1 MSLVKNEQEIELIK
15 SSCRIVANVLTY
27 IKDFIKEGISTFEL
41 DGFIEE
47 FIVKSGGYP
56 AFKGYGDKKN
66 KYPASSCISI
76 NEEVVHGIPGPRK
89 LMNGDI
95 VSIDVG
101 VFKDGYFGDAAYT
114 FEVGE
119 ISSKKKRLL
128 QITKESLYRGI
139 TRAKEGNMLNDI
151 ACAIQ
156 DFVEGSG
163 YGVVR
168 DLCGHG
174 IGSKLHEEPAVLNYY
189 NPKNKFKLVKGMTIA
204 IEPMI
209 NYGTYAIKT
218 LKDGWTTVTND
229 SEPSAHFEHTILIT
243 DGEPEILTKSFY

>member
-1 MSLVKNEQEIELIK
+1 MALVKKDSEIELMRV
-15 SSCRIVANVLTY
+15 SCGIVANVLTY
-27 IKDFIKEGISTFEL
+27 IKDFIKEGISTLEL
-41 DGFIEE
+41 DELIEKFILD
-47 FIVKSGGYP
+47 SGGYP

-66 KYPASSCISI
+66 KYPTSSCISI

-89 LMNGDI
+89 LCNGDI

-101 VFKDGYFGDAAYT
+101 VLKDGYYGDAAYT
-114 FEVGE
+114 FEVGD
-119 ISSKKKRLL
+119 ISAKKKRLL
-128 QITKESLYRGI
+128 QVTKDSLYKGI
-139 TRAKEGNMLNDI
+139 AQAVDGNTLNDI

-156 DFVEGSG
+156 DYVEGSG

-189 NPKNKFKLVKGMTIA
+189 NPNNKFKLVKGMTIA

-209 NYGTYAIKT
+209 NYGTFAVKT
-218 LKDGWTTVTND
+218 LKDGWTIVTKD

>member
-1 MSLVKNEQEIELIK
+1 MSLIKTDREVELIK
-15 SSCRIVANVLTY
+15 ASCKIVANVLKY
-27 IKDFIKEGISTFEL
+27 IKDFVKEGITTLEL
-41 DGFIEE
+41 DDLIEN
-47 FIVKSGGYP
+47 FIVSEGGYP
-56 AFKGYGDKKN
+56 AFKGYGKGKN
-66 KYPASSCISI
+66 KFPTSSCISI
-76 NEEVVHGIPGPRK
+76 NEEVVHGIPCSRK
-89 LMNGDI
+89 LINGDI

-101 VFKDGYFGDAAYT
+101 VVKDGYYGDAAYT

-119 ISSKKKRLL
+119 VSLKKKRLL

-139 TRAKEGNMLNDI
+139 SQARDGNLLNDI
-151 ACAIQ
+151 ASAIQ
-156 DFVEGSG
+156 DYVEGSG

-174 IGSKLHEEPAVLNYY
+174 IGSNLHEEPAVLNYY
-189 NPKNKFKLVKGMTIA
+189 NPKNRFKLVKGMTIA

-218 LKDGWTTVTND
+218 LKDGWTTVTKDN
-229 SEPSAHFEHTILIT
+229 EPSAHFEHTILIT

>member
-1 MSLVKNEQEIELIK
+1 MSLIK
-15 SSCRIVANVLTY
+15 SAQEIDLIRASCKIVANVLTY
-27 IKDFIKEGISTFEL
+27 IRDFIKEGISTFEIDELIEKFIL
-41 DGFIEE
+41 D
-47 FIVKSGGYP
+47 SGGYP

-66 KYPASSCISI
+66 KFPASCCISI
-76 NEEVVHGIPGPRK
+76 NEEVVHGIPSERK
-89 LMNGDI
+89 LKDGDI

-101 VFKDGYFGDAAYT
+101 VLKDGYYGDAAYT
-114 FEVGE
+114 FEVGDV
-119 ISSKKKRLL
+119 SDKKKRLL
-128 QITKESLYRGI
+128 RITKESLYRGI
-139 TRAKEGNMLNDI
+139 SQARDGNMLNDI
-151 ACAIQ
+151 ASAIQ

-174 IGSKLHEEPAVLNYY
+174 IGNKLHEEPAVLNYY
-189 NPKNKFKLVKGMTIA
+189 NSKNKFKLVKGMTIA

-218 LKDGWTTVTND
+218 LKDGWTTVTKD

>member
-1 MSLVKNEQEIELIK
+1 MSLVKNEQEIELIRA
-15 SSCRIVANVLTY
+15 SCRIVANVLTY
-27 IKDFIKEGISTFEL
+27 IKDFIKEGITTFEIDEL
-41 DGFIEE
+41 IEKFIIEC
-47 FIVKSGGYP
+47 GGYP

-101 VFKDGYFGDAAYT
+101 VLKDGYYGDAAYT

-128 QITKESLYRGI
+128 QITRESLYRGI
-139 TRAKEGNMLNDI
+139 ARALDGNMLNDI

-218 LKDGWTTVTND
+218 LKDGWTTVTKD
-229 SEPSAHFEHTILIT
+229 TEPSAHFEHTILIS

>member
-1 MSLVKNEQEIELIK
+1 MALVKTDKEIDLIRA
-15 SSCRIVANVLTY
+15 SCRIVADVLTY
-27 IKDFIKEGISTFEL
+27 IKDFVREGVTTFEL
-41 DGFIEE
+41 DSLIEKFILD
-47 FIVKSGGYP
+47 KGGYP
-56 AFKGYGDKKN
+56 AFKGYGGGKN

-76 NEEVVHGIPGPRK
+76 NDEVVHGIPGMRK
-89 LMNGDI
+89 IENGDI

-101 VFKDGYFGDAAYT
+101 VLKDGYFGDAAYT
-114 FEVGE
+114 FEAGDV
-119 ISSKKKRLL
+119 SAKKKRLL
-128 QITKESLYRGI
+128 NITRESLYRGI
-139 TRAKEGNMLNDI
+139 EQARDGNVLNDI
-151 ACAIQ
+151 ASAIQ

-189 NPKNKFKLVKGMTIA
+189 NPKNRFKLVKGMTIA

-218 LKDGWTTVTND
+218 LKDGWTTVTKDN
-229 SEPSAHFEHTILIT
+229 EPSAHFEHTILIT
-243 DGEPEILTKSFY
+243 DGEPEILSKSFY

>member
-1 MSLVKNEQEIELIK
+1 MALVKSVQEIELIRA
-15 SSCRIVANVLTY
+15 SCRIVANVLTY
-27 IKDFIKEGISTFEL
+27 IKDFVKEGITTLEI
-41 DGFIEE
+41 DNKIEKFIIEN
-47 FIVKSGGYP
+47 GGYP

-76 NEEVVHGIPGPRK
+76 NEEVVHGIPGPRN
-89 LMNGDI
+89 LINGDI

-101 VFKDGYFGDAAYT
+101 VLKDGYYGDAAYT

-119 ISSKKKRLL
+119 ISSKKRRLL

-139 TRAKEGNMLNDI
+139 AQAKEGNFLNDI
-151 ACAIQ
+151 ACSIQ
-156 DFVEGSG
+156 DYVEGSG

-174 IGSKLHEEPAVLNYY
+174 IGNKLHEEPAVLNYY
-189 NPKNKFKLVKGMTIA
+189 NPKNKFELVKGMTIA

-218 LKDGWTTVTND
+218 LKDGWTTVTKD

-243 DGEPEILTKSFY
+243 DDEPEILTKSFY

>member
-1 MSLVKNEQEIELIK
+1 MSLVKTDREIELIRA
-15 SSCRIVANVLTY
+15 SCKIVANVLTY
-27 IKDFIKEGISTFEL
+27 IKDFVKESVTTLEL
-41 DGFIEE
+41 DGLIEN
-47 FIVKSGGYP
+47 FIVAEGAYP
-56 AFKGYGDKKN
+56 AFKGYGNGKN

-76 NEEVVHGIPGPRK
+76 NEEVVHGIPCSRK
-89 LMNGDI
+89 LINGDI

-101 VFKDGYFGDAAYT
+101 VLKDGYYGDAAYT

-128 QITKESLYRGI
+128 QITKESLYKGI
-139 TRAKEGNMLNDI
+139 AQARDGNLLNDI

-174 IGSKLHEEPAVLNYY
+174 IGSNLHEEPAVLNYY
-189 NPKNKFKLVKGMTIA
+189 NPKNRFKLVKGMTIA

-218 LKDGWTTVTND
+218 LKDGWTTVTKDN
-229 SEPSAHFEHTILIT
+229 EPSAHFEHSVLIT
-243 DGEPEILTKSFY
+243 DDEPEILTKSFY

>member
-1 MSLVKNEQEIELIK
+1 MSLIKTDKEIELIRA
-15 SSCRIVANVLTY
+15 SCKIVANVLTY
-27 IKDFIKEGISTFEL
+27 IKDFIKEGVMTQEL
-41 DGFIEE
+41 DELIEK
-47 FIVKSGGYP
+47 FIVASGGYP
-56 AFKGYGDKKN
+56 AFKGYGDNKN
-66 KYPASSCISI
+66 RYPASSCISI

-89 LMNGDI
+89 LQNGDI

-101 VFKDGYFGDAAYT
+101 VLKEGYYGDAAYT

-128 QITKESLYRGI
+128 QVTKESLYKGI
-139 TRAKEGNMLNDI
+139 SRARNGNILNDV
-151 ACAIQ
+151 ASAIQ
-156 DFVEGSG
+156 DFCEGSG

-174 IGSKLHEEPAVLNYY
+174 IGNHLHEEPAVLNYY
-189 NPKNKFKLVKGMTIA
+189 NPKNRFKLVKGMTIA

-209 NYGTYAIKT
+209 NYGTYSIKT
-218 LKDGWTTVTND
+218 MKDGWTTVTKDN
-229 SEPSAHFEHTILIT
+229 EPSAHFEHTILIT

>member
-1 MSLVKNEQEIELIK
+1 MSLIKSEKEIELIRA
-15 SSCRIVANVLTY
+15 SCRVVANVLTY
-27 IKDFIKEGISTFEL
+27 IKDFVKVGITTVEIDELIENFIIKN
-41 DGFIEE
+41 
-47 FIVKSGGYP
+47 GGYP
-56 AFKGYGDKKN
+56 AFKGYGNKKN
-66 KYPASSCISI
+66 KFPASSCISI

-89 LMNGDI
+89 LIDGDI

-101 VFKDGYFGDAAYT
+101 VLKDGYYGDAAYT

-119 ISSKKKRLL
+119 VSAKKKRLL
-128 QITKESLYRGI
+128 QITKDSLYRGI
-139 TRAKEGNMLNDI
+139 SRARDGNVLNDI

-156 DFVEGSG
+156 DYVEGSG

-174 IGSKLHEEPAVLNYY
+174 IGSNLHEEPAVLNYY
-189 NPKNKFKLVKGMTIA
+189 NSKNKFRLMTGMTIA

-209 NYGTYAIKT
+209 NYGTYEIKT
-218 LKDGWTTVTND
+218 LKDGWTTVTKD

-243 DGEPEILTKSFY
+243 DDEPEILTKSFY

>member
-1 MSLVKNEQEIELIK
+1 MSLVKTDTEIDLIRA
-15 SSCRIVANVLTY
+15 SCRIVADVLTY
-27 IKDFIKEGISTFEL
+27 IRDFVKEGVTTLEL
-41 DGFIEE
+41 DNLIEKFILE
-47 FIVKSGGYP
+47 KGGYP
-56 AFKGYGDKKN
+56 AFKGYGSGKN

-89 LMNGDI
+89 IVNGDI

-101 VFKDGYFGDAAYT
+101 VLKNGYYGDAAYT
-114 FEVGE
+114 YEAGEV
-119 ISSKKKRLL
+119 SSKKKRLL
-128 QITKESLYRGI
+128 QITRESLYRGI
-139 TRAKEGNMLNDI
+139 EQARDGNLLNDI
-151 ACAIQ
+151 ASAIQ

-174 IGSKLHEEPAVLNYY
+174 IGNKLHEEPAVLNYF
-189 NPKNKFKLVKGMTIA
+189 NPRNRFKLVKGMTIA

-218 LKDGWTTVTND
+218 MKDGWTTVTKDN
-229 SEPSAHFEHTILIT
+229 EPSAHFEHTILIT
-243 DGEPEILTKSFY
+243 DGEPEILSKSFY